1 MSERRRCSRSSRG
14 AGGDEA
20 EGDDGLLVALGGGEL
35 PEERVFLLVRGEH
48 FAGFDFFGLGLGEAE
63 FADGEAAF
71 FAGAD
76 GGTED
81 AAGHGA
87 GGVEV
92 AEAGFGF
99 EGGAGGVV
107 GVVLEGELVGFG
119 GTEDAGG
126 GVPGEG
132 GEVFGEPGGGA
143 GDDAGGAGWVGVVEV
158 CHAGAEAAG
167 VEGVEGEGSVAALG
181 AAGAA
186 GEVGA
191 AAEDGRGEGLVCELD
206 EAGVGGLE
214 VGRGGVGHEVDGKC
228 QWSVVSGQWSG
239 VRVQGSGVRVARRR

>member
-48 FAGFDFFGLGLGEAE
+48 FAGFDFFGLGVGEAE

-71 FAGAD
+71 FPGAD

-99 EGGAGGVV
+99 EGGTGGVV
-107 GVVLEGELVGFG
+107 GVVLEGEIVGLG

-126 GVPGEG
+126 GVAGEG

-143 GDDAGGAGWVGVVEV
+143 GYDACGAVGVGDVKGG
-158 CHAGAEAAG
+158 HAGTEAAG
-167 VEGVEGEGSVAALG
+167 VRRTKKRRKFSGF
-181 AAGAA
+181 
-186 GEVGA
+186 
-191 AAEDGRGEGLVCELD
+191 GR
-206 EAGVGGLE
+206 
-214 VGRGGVGHEVDGKC
+214 KNT
-228 QWSVVSGQWSG
+228 
-239 VRVQGSGVRVARRR
+239 